1 MAAAKKKAT
10 PASSGKSGPR
20 KREPRDKDKL
30 IRQLSLVTYLMAKQ
44 GRPVRAEDIR
54 RCVEGYDDGSR
65 SEETF
70 ARRFYAD
77 RDDLGHMGIQI
88 ESGTDEFG
96 EGSTYRLPPENF
108 FLPAVPFSR
117 EEIAAL
123 HTCLYLLE
131 GQFAYSRLL
140 RLALQSLALGTGNP
154 LDDPV
159 TSLVSVD
166 MPSAGFDADTAKKL
180 QKLDEA
186 VADRKTIRF
195 EYHSFGTDQT
205 EERLV
210 DPYAMMYT
218 HGDWYMVGFAHER
231 DGMRMFKLRRIRGRI
246 RYLDKKEHNFK
257 VPEDFH
263 PAAFLNLESW
273 QLGRLRGTAEIT
285 FSPRWAWWAGNN
297 LRRSGEL
304 ELKADGSATFTT
316 GYADGGR
323 ICSLVLGRSAGA
335 ELEGPPELRRLMSET
350 LQRIARLH
358 QGPAPVIPAPME
370 QTPRRKPDS
379 PQASA
384 PQPQVE
390 PDRFPQLATTV
401 TYLVNRLGDEES
413 VSLKVADVCRDL
425 GFTPSDLEQAMATL
439 FLVSAGGE
447 GGYLV
452 SGTIC
457 GDDLRVEG
465 YPQGELLKKPL
476 RLTPREARAMLLAID
491 LVGGQI
497 LAGQNQSLETAR
509 ARIIEAAG
517 GLDDLDTITIGDTE
531 KEDREICGAI
541 NRGLTEHRLV
551 EIEYLSRSDN
561 RVEARII
568 EPYLVNG
575 TKGEWYL
582 VAWCR
587 KREGIRTFRFEM
599 VKSARLL
606 GDTFAPREIDLDPYR
621 QDPRFPSGKAAPGR
635 ASVVFSPAVARWVH
649 ENHPESQ
656 PLEGGSLLSEIPW
669 FDEEWIVDEVL
680 GYRGEA
686 IVIEPEE
693 LRLRI
698 ADTAD
703 ALAARYRQAPNRL

>member
-1 MAAAKKKAT
+1 MAPARKKAP
-10 PASSGKSGPR
+10 PADGGKSGPR
-20 KREPRDKDKL
+20 QREPRDKDKL

-44 GRPVRAEDIR
+44 GRPVRADDIR
-54 RCVEGYDDGSR
+54 RCVEGYDDGTR
-65 SEETF
+65 SEESF

-77 RDDLGHMGIQI
+77 RDDLGHTGIQI
-88 ESGTDEFG
+88 ESGADEFG

-108 FLPAVPFSR
+108 FLPSVPFSR

-154 LDDPV
+154 LEEPV
-159 TSLVSVD
+159 TSLVSID
-166 MPSAGFDADTAKKL
+166 MPSAGFDADTAKKM

-195 EYHSFGTDQT
+195 KYHSFGTDQT

-218 HGDWYMVGFAHER
+218 HGDWYMVGHSHER
-231 DGMRMFKLRRIRGRI
+231 NGMRMFKLRRIRGRI
-246 RYLDKKEHNFK
+246 RYKDKKDHNFS
-257 VPEDFH
+257 VPEDFRS
-263 PAAFLNLESW
+263 ADYLNLESW
-273 QLGRLRGTAEIT
+273 QLGRLRGTARIT

-297 LRRSGEL
+297 LSRSGEL
-304 ELKADGSATFTT
+304 ESREDGSATLTT
-316 GYADGGR
+316 QYADGGK
-323 ICSLVLGRSAGA
+323 ICSLVLGHSAGA
-335 ELEGPPELRRLMSET
+335 ELEGPPELRRLMSEI

-358 QGPAPVIPAPME
+358 QGPPPEVPAAKDRQPG
-370 QTPRRKPDS
+370 RGLDS
-379 PQASA
+379 PDAPA

-390 PDRFPQLATTV
+390 PDRFGQLAMTV
-401 TYLVNRLGDEES
+401 TYLVDKLDDDES

-425 GFTPSDLEQAMATL
+425 GLTASELEQAMAAL

-452 SGTIC
+452 SGTVQ
-457 GDDLRVEG
+457 GEELRVEG
-465 YPQGELLKKPL
+465 YPQGELLKRPL

-497 LAGQNQSLETAR
+497 LAGQDQSLETAR
-509 ARIIEAAG
+509 AKIIEAAG
-517 GLDDLDTITIGDTE
+517 GLDDLDTITIGETE
-531 KEDREICGAI
+531 KEDRDICRSI

-551 EIEYLSRSDN
+551 EIEYLSRAGDK
-561 RVEARII
+561 VEARII

-587 KREGIRTFRFEM
+587 KRDDIRTFRFEM
-599 VKSARLL
+599 VKNARLL
-606 GDTFAPREIDLDPYR
+606 DETFTPRDIDLDPYR
-621 QDPRFPSGKAAPGR
+621 RDPRFPSGTEAPRR
-635 ASVVFSPAVARWVH
+635 ATVLFSQAVARWVH
-649 ENHPESQ
+649 ETQPESQ
-656 PLEGGSLLSEIPW
+656 LLEDGSLLGDIPW
-669 FDEEWIVDEVL
+669 FDESWIVDEVL
-680 GYRGEA
+680 GYLGEA
-686 IVIEPEE
+686 VVVGPED
-693 LRLRI
+693 LRRRI
-698 ADTAD
+698 ADSAE
-703 ALAARYRQAPNRL
+703 ALTARYR